1 MGYRPTHNGQLQT
14 ALQLGRQITFWPA
27 RVRYSRYMRR
37 IEPANANPELPGK
50 PPIAADSLRAS
61 LLSAQ
66 PLGLEKSLQT
76 LRLSLIDQLITGIF
90 VVAIVGTPMSVSRSL
105 STGWMPLYT
114 FHVAL
119 ALAVVGVFLARRR
132 LSDSFKIAVVL
143 GSFWTVGVVG
153 LFTLG
158 LVGAGYWW
166 LVVSSLLVSLL
177 YSVRAGVLMAA
188 VVLVLIIIAAMGFIQ
203 GWLTLPLDANTY
215 IRSPTA
221 WITLAIATSLM
232 PLMIFRAIAALHA
245 TTIGLL
251 RKLDEQRQAIA
262 LLATHDELTGVPTM
276 TLAMDRL
283 TQAVLSHRRDGEK
296 VAVFFIDLD
305 GFKSVNDAH
314 GHAAGDHALRTTV
327 QRLQAVMRAED
338 TLARI
343 GGDEFL
349 AIHSGI
355 PGALNAIAIA
365 RKLVA
370 CLTEPMTFEGQ
381 SITVGAS
388 IGIALSP
395 DHGTHANEL
404 IRAADAAMYDAK
416 RAGRNGVELAKPEPG
431 TA

>member
-1 MGYRPTHNGQLQT
+1 
-14 ALQLGRQITFWPA
+14 
-27 RVRYSRYMRR
+27 MRR
-37 IEPANANPELPGK
+37 TEPSTTEPDFPGTS
-50 PPIAADSLRAS
+50 PAAPDSLRAS

-90 VVAIVGTPMSVSRSL
+90 VIAVVGTPMSVSRSL

-114 FHVAL
+114 FHVAMG
-119 ALAVVGVFLARRR
+119 LAVVAVYLARRR
-132 LSDSFKIAVVL
+132 LSGTFKIAVVL
-143 GSFWTVGVVG
+143 GSFWAIGMVGI
-153 LFTLG
+153 FTLG

-177 YSVRAGVLMAA
+177 YSVRAGMLMAA
-188 VVLVLIIIAAMGFIQ
+188 VVLALIIVAAIGFTQ

-283 TQAVLSHRRDGEK
+283 SQAVLSHRRDGEK

-355 PGALNAIAIA
+355 PAAADAIVIA

-370 CLTEPMTFEGQ
+370 CLAEPMAFDGHA
-381 SITVGAS
+381 ITVGAS

-395 DHGTHANEL
+395 DHGTDANEL
-404 IRAADAAMYDAK
+404 IRAADGAMYDAK
-416 RAGRNGVELAKPEPG
+416 RAGRNRVELA
-431 TA
+431 TSDLDSA